1 MLSRSR
7 FNCKA
12 SLLRPLAQLPFAS
25 HKVNGMLFLQL
36 NWLWVPLIV
45 TLPITGTTPWY
56 PPRDTQSRGPSL
68 LLTLVHIEQ
77 NVKSTSHVS
86 YSFFN
91 FGCKTTISFGVH
103 HYAKCSSLRNKKL
116 AVKGA
121 SFFTILKGYFS
132 RSQGHKLGYDLA
144 TYLLHQSSQFCVVPI
159 FELPRSSP
167 LCLYFRSNCVNLP
180 KSLRFYNLF
189 TYLCS
194 QMKAKTITFLVISVA
209 LSAGIT
215 SCKEKAKSDDI
226 YIAKYV
232 PEGPKDPIR
241 MGVDQRRNEVEW
253 MGKPFSVIIKRESSD
268 SLPMLKDE
276 TGQKYYD
283 NRVTLTVL
291 RSDSSVFMKKS
302 FTKESFASYVDTDF
316 KQEGI
321 FENIVYHG
329 VEDQK
334 LKFGA
339 VITRPGSEDEFV
351 PLDMYIDSEGGLSIT
366 QGKLFDTTEKEE
378 SEEN

>member
-1 MLSRSR
+1 
-7 FNCKA
+7 
-12 SLLRPLAQLPFAS
+12 
-25 HKVNGMLFLQL
+25 
-36 NWLWVPLIV
+36 
-45 TLPITGTTPWY
+45 
-56 PPRDTQSRGPSL
+56 
-68 LLTLVHIEQ
+68 
-77 NVKSTSHVS
+77 
-86 YSFFN
+86 
-91 FGCKTTISFGVH
+91 
-103 HYAKCSSLRNKKL
+103 
-116 AVKGA
+116 
-121 SFFTILKGYFS
+121 
-132 RSQGHKLGYDLA
+132 
-144 TYLLHQSSQFCVVPI
+144 
-159 FELPRSSP
+159 
-167 LCLYFRSNCVNLP
+167 
-180 KSLRFYNLF
+180 
-189 TYLCS
+189 
-194 QMKAKTITFLVISVA
+194 MKAKTITLLVISVA